1 METSIE
7 VRQQKI
13 ADQVKVFTQ
22 EEVNILKNTIAKGAT
37 DLELAYFLNVAKVY
51 DLNPFTKQIWFY
63 KNSQNQMIVFAGRD
77 GFLSKAQ
84 RDPRW
89 SGIAS
94 DFVREGETFSMNVA
108 EGKISH
114 DKQILSKGKIIGAWC
129 KCQPKGCDIATI
141 EWADFETYNKGYNV
155 WKSDP
160 AAMIKKVAESHCLAK
175 AYGLAGLAIE
185 EDFDIKDNVAY
196 VRDHEERPTL
206 TALGWAD
213 ELNRRS
219 TYDESMKEI
228 IEAKLCD
235 QTLTNSELE
244 KIVFDLKENQPKEY

>member
-7 VRQQKI
+7 LRQKKM

-22 EEVNILKNTIAKGAT
+22 EEISILKNTITKNAT
-37 DLELAYFLNVAKVY
+37 DLELSYFLNVAKVY
-51 DLNPFTKQIWFY
+51 GLNPFTKQIWFY

-77 GFLSKAQ
+77 GFLAKAQ
-84 RDPRW
+84 KDPRW

-94 DFVREGETFSMNVA
+94 DFVREGEIFSMNVA

-114 DKQILSKGKIIGAWC
+114 EKQVLSKNRIIGAWC

-160 AAMIKKVAESHCLAK
+160 GAMIKKVAESHCLAK

-185 EDFDIKDNVAY
+185 EDFDIKNDIAY
-196 VRDHEERPTL
+196 VRDHEEKPTVN
-206 TALGWAD
+206 AIGWVD
-213 ELNRRS
+213 ELLRKSN
-219 TYDESMKEI
+219 YDETTKGI

-235 QTLTNSELE
+235 QTLTNAELE
-244 KIVFDLKENQPKEY
+244 VIVDDLRNNQPKEY